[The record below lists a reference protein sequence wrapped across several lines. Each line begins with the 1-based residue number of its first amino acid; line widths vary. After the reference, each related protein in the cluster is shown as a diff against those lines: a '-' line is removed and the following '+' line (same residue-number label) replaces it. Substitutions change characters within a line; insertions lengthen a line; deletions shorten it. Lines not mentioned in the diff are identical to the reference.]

1 MNNQDE
7 MLDLLGAALGEAA
20 ADPGRADEVDLIL
33 LGLTNLRAEHIKI
46 LETMAT
52 SPRWLRPHREGR
64 ERERQGSTAW
74 NPEALAESTGLSE
87 DVAWQCVLNL
97 EISGFARSK
106 PMPGFGISEPSTGYS
121 VSPLGEVVLDVLRQH
136 RRT

>member
-97 EISGFARSK
+97 VDDG
-106 PMPGFGISEPSTGYS
+106 
-121 VSPLGEVVLDVLRQH
+121 
-136 RRT
+136 